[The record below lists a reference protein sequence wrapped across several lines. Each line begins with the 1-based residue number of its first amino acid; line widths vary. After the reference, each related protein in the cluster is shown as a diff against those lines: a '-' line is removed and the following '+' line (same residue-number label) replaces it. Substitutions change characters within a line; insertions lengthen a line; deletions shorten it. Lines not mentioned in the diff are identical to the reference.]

1 MSFSNVKPPSFYF
14 DRLLANWCIRF
25 EEKILKLQLQVHV
38 YSTWVCTVHMWVF
51 VCIHLCLDIFW
62 KAAFYCK
69 MLEMYDRSVKGKPL
83 PDNPLYVG
91 DGGLGSS
98 DSCSEKNITGS
109 GSLYLFVKQC
119 LTGSC
124 KVYLR
129 GSDSFRPCMYTL
141 TLSSSSGSSAL
152 LGLKSSTKN
161 YISNYMNNKLHQHRW
176 YRHFLMF
183 C

>member
-1 MSFSNVKPPSFYF
+1 MLLLKKSIVKM
-14 DRLLANWCIRF
+14 R
-25 EEKILKLQLQVHV
+25 
-38 YSTWVCTVHMWVF
+38 
-51 VCIHLCLDIFW
+51 
-62 KAAFYCK
+62 
-69 MLEMYDRSVKGKPL
+69 DRSVKDKPL

-109 GSLYLFVKQC
+109 GSFNLFVKQC

-141 TLSSSSGSSAL
+141 TLSSSSGSSPL
-152 LGLKSSTKN
+152 LALKSARSEPKIT
-161 YISNYMNNKLHQHRW
+161 
-176 YRHFLMF
+176 F
-183 C
+183 

>member
-1 MSFSNVKPPSFYF
+1 MCDGLVIFG
-14 DRLLANWCIRF
+14 
-25 EEKILKLQLQVHV
+25 Q
-38 YSTWVCTVHMWVF
+38 CT
-51 VCIHLCLDIFW
+51 
-62 KAAFYCK
+62 
-69 MLEMYDRSVKGKPL
+69 L
-83 PDNPLYVG
+83 PDSPLYVG

-109 GSLYLFVKQC
+109 GSLNLVVKQC

-152 LGLKSSTKN
+152 LGFKSARVEITFQ
-161 YISNYMNNKLHQHRW
+161 MT
-176 YRHFLMF
+176 
-183 C
+183 

>member
-1 MSFSNVKPPSFYF
+1 MF
-14 DRLLANWCIRF
+14 I
-25 EEKILKLQLQVHV
+25 
-38 YSTWVCTVHMWVF
+38 
-51 VCIHLCLDIFW
+51 CIHLCLDIFS
-62 KAAFYCK
+62 KAAFEKKIYW
-69 MLEMYDRSVKGKPL
+69 KPL

-109 GSLYLFVKQC
+109 GSLYLFVKQY

-152 LGLKSSTKN
+152 LGFKSARAEPKITFQ
-161 YISNYMNNKLHQHRW
+161 MT
-176 YRHFLMF
+176 
-183 C
+183 